1 MPRCP
6 AGLSIIVNLCFRT
19 LNIKLIGCGEK
30 KRELTIQILFE
41 DLEKKNEPIMI
52 KIIWILYDLMS
63 DTTFNYLPAPGGIF

>member
-41 DLEKKNEPIMI
+41 DLEKKNEPIMA
-52 KIIWILYDLMS
+52 KII
-63 DTTFNYLPAPGGIF
+63 